1 LGYVVA
7 VCRRERPNPE
17 RGTSALPCSH
27 AFVTLLRFPTHGIQI
42 LAEYDFEAWSP
53 HYPELFPD
61 SLNNIPRS
69 TEVSTETSR
78 ANQIRAG
85 SDSST
90 SRTSTSGSEYSAV
103 STPTTIDHDTD
114 SAIGVLRCTYGI
126 KFGSFLDELLRV
138 FFQNIHPYY
147 PVIDEFL
154 FDETYAVAIRDD
166 DVRRDRAVTL
176 CAMLLCSSMYLI
188 KGKLYASGKWTQTS
202 IQQTLY
208 NALKEMYN
216 ESSVGD
222 NLALTQACMLMS
234 YWDAS
239 YAEPSHRQSQ
249 WMERAFIHARFG
261 GLDQTTSEVLTDR
274 SRLIWASCVVRD
286 RIINFSTRRELLP
299 HSAKE
304 AWIPVTKEDFGLEL
318 ALPRYADVSARNHL
332 IDAFLLLCQLSQT
345 LAEIME
351 FQQRL
356 KPRIAA
362 GRYVVDKQEI
372 LQVSQYDVRL
382 REWKRG
388 FQMWKSGPRVSNIVD
403 SRGAFFLRSVVA
415 E

>member
-1 LGYVVA
+1 M
-7 VCRRERPNPE
+7 
-17 RGTSALPCSH
+17 
-27 AFVTLLRFPTHGIQI
+27 
-42 LAEYDFEAWSP
+42 
-53 HYPELFPD
+53 
-61 SLNNIPRS
+61 
-69 TEVSTETSR
+69 
-78 ANQIRAG
+78 
-85 SDSST
+85 
-90 SRTSTSGSEYSAV
+90 
-103 STPTTIDHDTD
+103 
-114 SAIGVLRCTYGI
+114 
-126 KFGSFLDELLRV
+126 
-138 FFQNIHPYY
+138 
-147 PVIDEFL
+147 IDEFL
-154 FDETYAVAIRDD
+154 FDETYAVAIRDEAI
-166 DVRRDRAVTL
+166 RRDRAVAVA
-176 CAMLLCSSMYLI
+176 AMLLCSSMYLI

-208 NALKEMYN
+208 NAIKDMYKE
-216 ESSVGD
+216 SPVGD
-222 NLALTQACMLMS
+222 HLALTQACMLLS

-239 YAEPSHRQSQ
+239 YAEPSHHQTQ
-249 WMERAFIHARFG
+249 WMERAFTHARFG

-286 RIINFSTRRELLP
+286 RIISFSTRRELLP

-356 KPRIAA
+356 KPRIAV
-362 GRYVVDKQEI
+362 GRYSVDKQEI

-388 FQMWKSGPRVSNIVD
+388 FHMWRSGPRVSGIVD
-403 SRGAFFLRSVVA
+403 SRGAFYLRSVVA